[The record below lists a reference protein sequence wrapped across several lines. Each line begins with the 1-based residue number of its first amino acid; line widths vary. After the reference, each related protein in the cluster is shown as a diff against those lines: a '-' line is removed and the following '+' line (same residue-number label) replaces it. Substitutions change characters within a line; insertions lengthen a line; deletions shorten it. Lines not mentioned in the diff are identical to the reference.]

1 MGKFNKLQSV
11 ATPTA
16 ESSEGPV
23 TTVGAPKR
31 ASAPAGTKGL
41 IVRLP
46 VSDWATLKHIQAET
60 GLSAQQ
66 QIEQALVFWFSQHD
80 KGEPQAVRDRRAAK
94 ERS

>member
-1 MGKFNKLQSV
+1 MGKFNKLAQSTPPADV
-11 ATPTA
+11 ANA
-16 ESSEGPV
+16 PV
-23 TTVGAPKR
+23 ASVSTPKR

-41 IVRLP
+41 LIRLP

-66 QIEQALVFWFSQHD
+66 QIEQALVYWFSQHD
-80 KGEPQAVRDRRAAK
+80 RGEPQAVRDRRAAK